1 MVDLNTSSPPAK
13 SSPYVGTSAE
23 NSWGHVKDS
32 WRATAT
38 AAPISISV
46 SDIRVSAECCQS
58 VGSMMLSYWCEWSCM
73 CHLGYRTVALS
84 HSLPPCFPPFPPRTF
99 QIDLFPPSPSSNI
112 KPLLFV

>member
-1 MVDLNTSSPPAK
+1 LRTSSKEKRNKKKKGTKMVDLNTSSPPAK

-46 SDIRVSAECCQS
+46 SDIRPAGSASWRCTNNQN
-58 VGSMMLSYWCEWSCM
+58 GS
-73 CHLGYRTVALS
+73 G
-84 HSLPPCFPPFPPRTF
+84 TF
-99 QIDLFPPSPSSNI
+99 RGHGKS
-112 KPLLFV
+112 